1 MDIEDLLK
9 RLKKQQQDIKERFR
23 ENREELE
30 NIVGGTIQVISGQT
44 AHSNILG
51 EERAREASTIFLAC
65 NTIPINLRTPGHG
78 KEELIRELKEQLR
91 KAKQNSGPQQANQ

>member
-30 NIVGGTIQVISGQT
+30 NILGTIQVISGQT

-91 KAKQNSGPQQANQ
+91 KAKQNSGPQRANQ

>member
-30 NIVGGTIQVISGQT
+30 NILGTIQVISGQT

-65 NTIPINLRTPGHG
+65 NTIPINLRTPGPG
-78 KEELIRELKEQLR
+78 KEELIRALKEQLR
-91 KAKQNSGPQQANQ
+91 KAKQNSGPQRANQ